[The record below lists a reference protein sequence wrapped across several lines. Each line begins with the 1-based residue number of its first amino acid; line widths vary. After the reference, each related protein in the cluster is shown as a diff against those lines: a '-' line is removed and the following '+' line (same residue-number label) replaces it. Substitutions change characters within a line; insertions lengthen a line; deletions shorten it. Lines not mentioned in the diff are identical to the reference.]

1 MMDDTTD
8 FEIGDHVLY
17 LLDGDVGVVTDVN
30 PNALT
35 DDRFRPEPYYVEWY
49 IIPAQSGWTS
59 AFDSRDEERVMV
71 LLGGQDESR

>member
-17 LLDGDVGVVTDVN
+17 LLDGDVGVVTDV
-30 PNALT
+30 AL
-35 DDRFRPEPYYVEWY
+35 PVNGGVCKEPYYVEWY
-49 IIPAQSGWTS
+49 IESSHNGWHS
-59 AFDSRDEERVMV
+59 AFHSDTNAQVIV